1 MVYKWLRQGLKQAL
15 LRVLP
20 FNCTLCG
27 QAAADADMDL
37 CLSCRRY
44 LPWLDQACRS
54 CANPLATK
62 PASLVCGRCLR
73 KTPHFDRSYCA
84 FVYREPVSWVLQGL
98 KYHRRL
104 SGIPVASRLLLEY
117 LRSRIELWPQLIL
130 PMPLHPSRL
139 RQRGFNQALE
149 IARPLA
155 HTLRIPLSVRICGR
169 ARNTP
174 QQSELPASRRA
185 ANVRDA
191 FRMHEQLPVKHV
203 AIVDDIVTTGATV
216 NELARLLKRNG
227 AETVQ
232 VWAVAR
238 TPVENTKKRR

>member
-1 MVYKWLRQGLKQAL
+1 MVYKWFRQGLKQAL
-15 LRVLP
+15 LRALP

-37 CLSCRRY
+37 CLSCRRH
-44 LPWLDQACRS
+44 LPWLEQACRR
-54 CANPLATK
+54 CGNPLTAQ
-62 PASLVCGRCLR
+62 PASLLCGRCLR
-73 KTPHFDRSYCA
+73 KPPHFDRSYCA
-84 FVYREPVSWVLQGL
+84 FIYREPVSWLLQGL

-117 LRSRIELWPQLIL
+117 LRPRVELWPQLIL
-130 PMPLHPSRL
+130 PIPLHPARL

-155 HTLRIPLSVRICGR
+155 RLLHIPLSVRIC
-169 ARNTP
+169 ARERDTL
-174 QQSELPASRRA
+174 QQSELPAARRA
-185 ANVRDA
+185 ANVRNA
-191 FRMHEQLPVKHV
+191 FRMHQRLPVKHV
-203 AIVDDIVTTGATV
+203 AIVDDIVTTGATA

-238 TPVENTKKRR
+238 TPVNTRKA